1 MTLARALAGLMG
13 PYGEQDVVAVMSV
26 FSSRAGTALNLQEV
40 SRLSGLPVE
49 RVRRIANVLV
59 DAVVLDFEG
68 GDAYCYERD
77 VAVELELQLLVDRTR
92 AHREH
97 LQDNVARFRS
107 RREQW

>member
-26 FSSRAGTALNLQEV
+26 FSSRAGTALGLEEL
-40 SRLSGLPVE
+40 SRLSGVPVE
-49 RVRRIANVLV
+49 RVRRVADALV
-59 DAVVLDFEG
+59 EALVLDFEG

-77 VAVELELQLLVDRTR
+77 VAVELELRMLLERTY